1 MNGLHWYQEVS
12 MFLKEHDCYLTTP
25 IMDKDICKELRE
37 FARGESCPIY
47 RVNTEY
53 RKYGLYVFRGK
64 HGNSMM
70 LEKPVVEIFCENKDF
85 TVEGLLRTNQIL
97 PFSSKDFCDCRHLKN
112 LNKIERKQISEN
124 IKQKK
129 RSDILNDPKS
139 SPESKRYVMLDI
151 WSDKKL
157 KNDEIATSE
166 YETTLFNKLYAVY
179 RRRVKKQQKFIIR
192 NRVYFVDIYMKAY
205 KVAIEVDG
213 GYHNTPEQIERDR
226 QKDIDLST
234 KGLAVI
240 RIKNEDVNR
249 RFKMLTKI
257 LDTRHKDII
266 RGAEVPKGSYKL

>member
-12 MFLKEHDCYLTTP
+12 RFLKELDCYLTTP

-37 FARGESCPIY
+37 FSRSEACPIY

-64 HGNSMM
+64 HGNSVM
-70 LEKPVVEIFCENKDF
+70 LAKPVVERFCENKEY
-85 TVEGLLRTNQIL
+85 TVEGLLKTNQIL
-97 PFSSKDFCDCRHLKN
+97 PFSAKDFCNCRHRKN
-112 LNKIERKQISEN
+112 INKIERKQISEN
-124 IKQKK
+124 IKWKK
-129 RSDILNDPKS
+129 REGILNNPKS

-213 GYHNTPEQIERDR
+213 GYHNTKEQMEKDR
-226 QKDIDLST
+226 QKDLDLST

-240 RIKNEDVNR
+240 RIKNEDVR
-249 RFKMLTKI
+249 KKFKILTKI

-266 RGAEVPKGSYKL
+266 RGSEVSKGSYKL